1 KRNPVST
8 PTTIRSPRVWRQIR
22 RGTATFYLDC
32 ASKLQIETIPDRL
45 RRELEP
51 LALFFLTSFIQAKL
65 WDGEITGERG
75 GLAAAIKAK
84 NQARPVTAAVGFS
97 VPVRAGSSASKSL
110 PISRSTR
117 SAG

>member
-1 KRNPVST
+1 
-8 PTTIRSPRVWRQIR
+8 
-22 RGTATFYLDC
+22 
-32 ASKLQIETIPDRL
+32 
-45 RRELEP
+45 LEP
-51 LALFFLTSFIQAKL
+51 LELFFLTSFIQAKL

-84 NQARPVTAAVGFS
+84 NPASPVTAAVGFS